1 MTDLHPGR
9 RLRSLIVGVLA
20 LALSGCSVALLPEK
34 QALRIFTLPY
44 GYTPDSVEAQ
54 TPGDRPVLRVAQPQA
69 SGVLDSERI
78 VIEVSPNELAA
89 LSTARWSTNAPSLLR
104 DHLVRSLRA
113 DPRVA
118 TVVSDTSGSG
128 SDITL
133 TSELQAFQE
142 VRTGESHQVRLYLQA
157 QLIDNGSRDIL
168 AVQDFD
174 VTVPSSGDDLDQSVA
189 AFGRAADGLAA
200 EMADWLSEYLEE

>member
-1 MTDLHPGR
+1 MTDFPSGR
-9 RLRSLIVGVLA
+9 RLRNLTAGVLA
-20 LALSGCSVALLPEK
+20 LALSGCSIALLPEK

-44 GYTPDSVEAQ
+44 DYTPEA
-54 TPGDRPVLRVAQPQA
+54 GDAPPPVDRLVLRVAQPQA
-69 SGVLDSERI
+69 SGVLDSKRI

-89 LSTARWSTNAPSLLR
+89 ISAARWSTNVPTLLR

-128 SDITL
+128 SDVIL

-142 VRTGESHQVRLYLQA
+142 VRTGESRQVRLYLQA
-157 QLIDNGSRDIL
+157 QLIENGSRDIL
-168 AVQDFD
+168 ATRDFA
-174 VTVPSSGDDLDQSVA
+174 VTVPSAGNELEHSVA
-189 AFGRAADGLAA
+189 AFGKAADVLAA
-200 EMADWLSEYLEE
+200 DMADWLSGLIQD